1 MKQKAH
7 AWIALRALKLIDESN
22 KKYAKKFVE
31 FMSYYLS
38 DVWDGAWL
46 PDSLIKDMKYGHIYK
61 MDSSNAFIPNI
72 SEETFYLLPYDELR
86 EMVTGKRLGL
96 KYSKDSVELEK
107 PYNVFEGGGNLPD
120 RVIAV
125 NHSIAD
131 MLKMGDYPI
140 RFYLKKKPS
149 ENDPAADLSDQP
161 IKNLSK
167 SPNFSARQ
175 IALTFFIASHYIS
188 DGHMPL
194 HCDLRDMD
202 ADVGN
207 GTLVRRLP
215 DALHDGIEEV
225 WEDYF
230 PDKETL
236 TIHDYTTESIS
247 TVLNSLPDDSV
258 IELDKSGSKY
268 AVSRK
273 FTVTMPNEFDEMEN
287 ICRIYYAVSR
297 KWVPQSFEEI
307 ETKIGKEKCKKKA
320 SPLKY
325 DDLVSII
332 GEEEFID
339 VTNRIFHDAVEA
351 VARIWLKAW
360 NKFLKDK

>member
-7 AWIALRALKLIDESN
+7 AWITLRALKLIDDSN
-22 KKYAKKFVE
+22 KRNTKKFVE

-61 MDSSNAFIPNI
+61 MDNTNAFIPKI
-72 SEETFYLLPYDELR
+72 EEETFYQVMYPELKKR
-86 EMVTGKRLGL
+86 VSGKRLGL
-96 KYSKDSVELEK
+96 EYSKDCEELEK
-107 PYNVFEGGGNLPD
+107 PYVNFEDGGNLPD
-120 RVIAV
+120 RVLAL
-125 NHSIAD
+125 NNSIAD

-149 ENDPAADLSDQP
+149 EMDLTADLCYQP
-161 IKNLSK
+161 IKNLSQ

-175 IALTFFIASHYIS
+175 IALTFFIVSHYIS

-202 ADVGN
+202 ADIGN
-207 GTLVRRLP
+207 GNLVRRLP
-215 DALHDGIEEV
+215 AAIHKGIEEV

-236 TIHDYTTESIS
+236 TIHDYTPESIS
-247 TVLNSLPDDSV
+247 TVVSSLPGDSI
-258 IELDKSGSKY
+258 IELDKAGSKY
-268 AVSRK
+268 AVSNK
-273 FTVTMPNEFDEMEN
+273 FTVTMPNEFCEMDN
-287 ICRIYYAVSR
+287 ICRISFAVSR
-297 KWVPQSFEEI
+297 KWIPQSFEEI
-307 ETKIGKEKCKKKA
+307 EAKIGKDKCKKEA
-320 SPLKY
+320 SALKHA
-325 DDLVSII
+325 DLVSII
-332 GEEEFID
+332 GEEEFRD

-360 NKFLKDK
+360 NQFLED